1 MDLSEIQ
8 ILIKTYNDIKKEN
21 EILKTKINNELLNL
35 GYTPKKI
42 HYLIHREDQIK
53 QSIKWINK
61 KRGYKEG
68 EVRKK
73 GPKQKPKPIK
83 EPKPRGRPKK
93 IKTTDEETTEET
105 TEK

>member
-8 ILIKTYNDIKKEN
+8 ILIKTYNEKKKEN
-21 EILKTKINNELLNL
+21 DILKTKINNELLTL

-42 HYLIHREDQIK
+42 HYLIYREDQIK

-61 KRGYKEG
+61 KRGYIEG
-68 EVRKK
+68 EIRKK
-73 GPKQKPKPIK
+73 GPKPKPKPPK

-93 IKTTDEETTEET
+93 IKTTDEETTEEI
-105 TEK
+105 TEN